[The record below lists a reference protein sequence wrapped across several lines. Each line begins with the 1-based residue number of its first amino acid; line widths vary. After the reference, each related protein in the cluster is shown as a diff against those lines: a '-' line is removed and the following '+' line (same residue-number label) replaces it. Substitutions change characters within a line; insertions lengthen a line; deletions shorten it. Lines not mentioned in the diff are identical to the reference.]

1 MYQKPHI
8 FQSYYI
14 STLWL
19 VGTISKKRGGKE
31 LRLKKVVNFRDRE
44 KKWAKNLGYVIYEID
59 HACQINRMD
68 ELFC

>member
-1 MYQKPHI
+1 MVGRHDKQK
-8 FQSYYI
+8 
-14 STLWL
+14 
-19 VGTISKKRGGKE
+19 KGGKE